1 MRVEAD
7 ITKEQAVELA
17 NKLAHDDDF
26 RARLQS
32 DPQAVLAEFHISIP
46 KSAVPSQVSL
56 PPKEKLQA
64 AIGQVPGGRLT
75 PQATNAHWA
84 FLVFIAFL

>member
-7 ITKEQAVELA
+7 ITKEQAVDLA

-32 DPQAVLAEFHISIP
+32 NPQAVLAEFNIRIP
-46 KSAVPSQVSL
+46 KGAVPSQVSL
-56 PPKEKLQA
+56 PSKEKLQA
-64 AIGQVPGGRLT
+64 AIGPVPGGVMTAELS
-75 PQATNAHWA
+75 NAHWA
-84 FLVFIAFL
+84 FLAFLAFL